1 MADKKSKK
9 KKLKGL
15 TFDQINAY
23 AVAYDKPFTQKKLFL
38 YFLKPTLIV
47 FAFSYMLFM
56 NFWIAL
62 ILSAFTVLYMWRK
75 VLPLEVKRDYNRKS
89 FEARN
94 NFIMSTSQVLSNE
107 DINLLDG
114 LEVVVEEAKGEFRE
128 ELLELITRLRIEQD
142 NPHEVFRKFSDKYVV
157 DKIFVS
163 FVEQLETV
171 YECGVPNLETIEN
184 LMTMHNDLRARQEK
198 FFEEK
203 ESYKTGFVTVASL
216 VGAFVVIPFIV
227 LTRGEMQPTILAQIV
242 NCIFAL
248 MLFRHLNTNFVGRY
262 YDDSVMELRLK

>member
-1 MADKKSKK
+1 MSKK
-9 KKLKGL
+9 KKLQTL
-15 TFDQINAY
+15 TFDQINAF
-23 AVAYDKPFTQKKLFL
+23 AVAYDKPFTHQKLFF
-38 YFLKPTLIV
+38 YFLKPTLM
-47 FAFSYMLFM
+47 ALAGTYMLFI
-56 NFWIAL
+56 NFWVAL
-62 ILSAFTVLYMWRK
+62 VLSAFTVLYLWRK

-94 NFIMSTSQVLSNE
+94 NFIMATSQVLSND

-114 LEVVVEEAKGEFRE
+114 LDVVVEEAQGEFKE
-128 ELLELITRLRIEQD
+128 ELVELITRLRLEND
-142 NPHEVFRKFSDKYVV
+142 DPHEVFQSFSSKYKV

-171 YECGVPNLETIEN
+171 YKCGVPNLETIEN

-203 ESYKTGFVTVASL
+203 ESYKTGFIT
-216 VGAFVVIPFIV
+216 VGALVSAFVIIPF
-227 LTRGEMQPTILAQIV
+227 LSLSRSDLEPTKLAQMI
-242 NCIFAL
+242 NCIFIL
-248 MLFRHLNTNFVGRY
+248 LLFRHLNRNFVGRY